1 MKKHHVIGA
10 ALAVLL
16 FVVASVAL
24 SWFAEAWWHGPVALV
39 GGIAFVVAG
48 FACVALLDNP

>member
-1 MKKHHVIGA
+1 MKKHHVIGT

-24 SWFAEAWWHGPVALV
+24 SWFAEAWWHGPVALG
-39 GGIAFVVAG
+39 GGIAFVFTL

>member
-16 FVVASVAL
+16 FAVASATL
-24 SWFAEAWWHGPVALV
+24 SWYAEAWWHGPTALG
-39 GGIAFVVAG
+39 GGIAFVVAI

>member
-16 FVVASVAL
+16 FAVASAIL
-24 SWFAEAWWHGPVALV
+24 SWHAEAWWHGPVMLG
-39 GGIAFVVAG
+39 GGIAFV
-48 FACVALLDNP
+48 FAIFVCVALLDNP

>member
-1 MKKHHVIGA
+1 MKKQRVIGA

-16 FVVASVAL
+16 FAVASVVL
-24 SWFAEAWWHGPVALV
+24 SWYAEAWWHGPVMLG
-39 GGIAFVVAG
+39 GGIAFVIAV